1 MTTAPTTELRTFTN
15 LDTIRGDLLDV
26 YAEVRAPLLHLPNYA
41 VTAFGERIDRH
52 STEPGFTAVLA
63 YADNQPVGYAYSNTI
78 EHGDR
83 YWQRTSPAP
92 AQQYTE
98 RPAMAL
104 KEIGVRPAWRKTGT
118 ARRIHDTL
126 LATGNEP
133 YVTLMVNGAAGDGRV
148 HALYKAWGYEDIGQS
163 QPSPASPVLTV
174 MIRDTA
180 EPGDGHRRS

>member
-1 MTTAPTTELRTFTN
+1 MTKAPATELRTFTT

-26 YAEVRAPLLHLPNYA
+26 YAGVRAPLLHLPNYA

-63 YADNQPVGYAYSNTI
+63 YAAGQPVGYAYGNTI

-92 AQQYTE
+92 SDKYTE
-98 RPAMAL
+98 RPAVAL

-118 ARRIHDTL
+118 ARLIHDAL
-126 LATGNEP
+126 LAARDEP
-133 YVTLMVNGAAGDGRV
+133 FVTLMVNPAAGDGKVR
-148 HALYKAWGYEDIGQS
+148 ALYKSWGYEDIGQS

-174 MIRDTA
+174 MIRA
-180 EPGDGHRRS
+180 SR